1 MNPNIT
7 DTKNLEDDINKMIK
21 FENATLVDKIF

>member
-7 DTKNLEDDINKMIK
+7 DTKKLENDIYKMIK
-21 FENATLVDKIF
+21 FENATLVDKFF